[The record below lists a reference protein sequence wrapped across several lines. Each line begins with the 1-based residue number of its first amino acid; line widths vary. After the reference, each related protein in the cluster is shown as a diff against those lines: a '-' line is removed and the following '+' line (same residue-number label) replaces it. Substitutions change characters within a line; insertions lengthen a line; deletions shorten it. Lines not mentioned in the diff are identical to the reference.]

1 MNNNG
6 NLKLKKSIKNF
17 INRVLLTTIIFL
29 IGLILCKKDI
39 EIKEFINKHIY
50 TDSLKFTEVKKL
62 YTKYFGKY
70 MNIKEE
76 TESVFT
82 EKISYKNDSIY
93 KDGVKLT
100 VDENYLVP
108 VITSGIVIF
117 IGEKE
122 DYGKTIIVEGIDG
135 VNIWYCNIDF
145 KDIKMYDYIEKGS
158 LIGEAKDNKIYLLF
172 EKDGKFLNYK
182 EYI

>member
-1 MNNNG
+1 MNNNQK
-6 NLKLKKSIKNF
+6 LKLKKSVKSF
-17 INRVLLTTIIFL
+17 ISRVLLTAIIFL
-29 IGLILCKKDI
+29 SGLILCKKDVTV
-39 EIKEFINKHIY
+39 KEFINKHIY

-82 EKISYKNDSIY
+82 EKISYKSDSIY

-100 VDENYLVP
+100 VDNNYLVP
-108 VITSGIVIF
+108 TITSGIVIF
-117 IGEKE
+117 MGEKE
-122 DYGKTIIVEGIDG
+122 DYGKTLIIEGIDG
-135 VNIWYCNIDF
+135 INIWYCNIDY

-158 LIGEAKDNKIYLLF
+158 LIGEAKGKEIYLLF